1 MESEAGPLWQAPV
14 IEVLERHWLVE
25 VYAPSPERLFNWIY
39 DACVR
44 WAADGLFV
52 PC

>member
-1 MESEAGPLWQAPV
+1 MKSEAGPIWQAPV

-25 VYAPSPERLFNWIY
+25 IYGLSLERLFNWIY
-39 DACVR
+39 DAYAR
-44 WAADGLFV
+44 WVTDGLFV